1 MKEKFMDYLTKQGY
15 SLTTPAGNPSTVY
28 DYAKRVDKVCEWENT
43 TWTGLADNINNIV
56 SLYDIGGTKEEYG
69 LKSNRAVINAL
80 KRLQEFL
87 AAQA

>member
-56 SLYDIGGTKEEYG
+56 SLYDIGGAKEEYG

-80 KRLQEFL
+80 KRL
-87 AAQA
+87 

>member
-1 MKEKFMDYLTKQGY
+1 MKEKFMDYLNKQGY

-56 SLYDIGGTKEEYG
+56 SLYDIGGAKEEYG

-80 KRLQEFL
+80 KRFQEFL

>member
-1 MKEKFMDYLTKQGY
+1 MKEQFKAYLTKQGY